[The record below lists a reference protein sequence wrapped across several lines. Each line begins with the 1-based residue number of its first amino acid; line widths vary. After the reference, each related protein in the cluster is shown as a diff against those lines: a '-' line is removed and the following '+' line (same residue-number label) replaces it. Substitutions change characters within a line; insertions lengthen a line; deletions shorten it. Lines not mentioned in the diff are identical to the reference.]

1 MSTPQATPILAFPDS
16 QVSLEPAFL
25 RGLPSPATRRV
36 YRQVLGHFQE
46 FLGSRPLISATR
58 RDVEAYRA
66 ILEESG
72 RAPATIAKSLSA
84 LSGFFI
90 FGVEEEAVDR
100 NPVSTAR
107 RPKLSEMSP
116 RRALAATEVKAIIGA
131 CDIDTLIGLR
141 DRAMMLLLA
150 VQGWRAGEVLRL
162 CTEDLHEEQGHKV
175 AVVHGK
181 GGTVI
186 RVPLA
191 AASWSSI
198 WDWCSASGVDNGPIF
213 IVVGR
218 NARPVLG
225 SALSQQSLWK
235 RVALL
240 GRRAGI
246 DRKVHPHLFRHTAIT
261 EALDAG
267 VPLHQVQ
274 DLARHRDPST
284 TRRYDSH
291 RHSLRNPAPHVL
303 AGRLVPDDE

>member
-1 MSTPQATPILAFPDS
+1 MSTPQATPILVFPDS
-16 QVSLEPAFL
+16 QVSLELAFL

-36 YRQVLGHFQE
+36 YKQVLGHFQV
-46 FLGSRPLISATR
+46 FLGERGTLSATR
-58 RDVEAYRA
+58 RDIEAYRA
-66 ILEESG
+66 LLEESG
-72 RAPATIAKSLSA
+72 RAPATIAKALSA
-84 LSGFFI
+84 LSGFFT
-90 FGVEEEAVDR
+90 FAAQEEAIAK

-116 RRALAATEVKAIIGA
+116 RRALSAVEVKSIIA
-131 CDIDTLIGLR
+131 VCDTTTRIGLR

-162 CTEDLHEEQGHKV
+162 CHEDLHEEQGHKV

-181 GGTVI
+181 GGTVV

-191 AASWSSI
+191 AATWSAISA
-198 WDWCSASGVDNGPIF
+198 WCAAGPIDSGPIF

-218 NARPVLG
+218 NRSPQAGCVI
-225 SALSQQSLWK
+225 SQQSLWK

-240 GRRAGI
+240 GRRASV

-291 RHSLRNPAPHVL
+291 CHSLRNPAPHVL
-303 AGRLVPDDE
+303 AGRLVPNEE